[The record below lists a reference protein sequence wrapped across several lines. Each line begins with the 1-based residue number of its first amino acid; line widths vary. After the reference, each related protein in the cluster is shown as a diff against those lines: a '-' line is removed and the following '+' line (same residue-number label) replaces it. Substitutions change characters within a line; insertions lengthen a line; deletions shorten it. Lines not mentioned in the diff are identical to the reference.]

1 MADHK
6 ITALRKQ
13 RGSLYVVER
22 EDEPTVELDRRT
34 LDENGIAVGS
44 ELTDA
49 EWEMLCALSA
59 ANRCRERALWLLSQ
73 RDYSRRELE
82 RKLRDVADREQAA
95 RTANRL
101 VELGLVNDGRYAER
115 LAREYC
121 LVRRY
126 PARRAAQKMMEKGLS
141 REVIELALET
151 VSADDVQQ
159 ALAHLKKLCYTDT
172 DNEETRRKLR
182 DKLVR
187 YGFSYETV
195 KTAVRLLEEEG
206 I

>member
-1 MADHK
+1 M
-6 ITALRKQ
+6 
-13 RGSLYVVER
+13 
-22 EDEPTVELDRRT
+22 
-34 LDENGIAVGS
+34 
-44 ELTDA
+44 
-49 EWEMLCALSA
+49 
-59 ANRCRERALWLLSQ
+59 
-73 RDYSRRELE
+73 
-82 RKLRDVADREQAA
+82 
-95 RTANRL
+95 
-101 VELGLVNDGRYAER
+101 
-115 LAREYC
+115 
-121 LVRRY
+121 VRRY

>member
-22 EDEPTVELDRRT
+22 EYQSPVELDRRT
-34 LDENGIAVGS
+34 LDENGIVVGS

-49 EWEMLCALSA
+49 EWATLCALSA

-82 RKLRDVADREQAA
+82 RKLRDMADREQAA
-95 RTANRL
+95 RTADRM
-101 VELGLVNDGRYAER
+101 VELGLVNDERYAER

-126 PARRAAQKMMEKGLS
+126 PARRAVQKMMEKGLS

-151 VSADDVQQ
+151 VTSDDVQQ
-159 ALAHLKKLCYTDT
+159 ALAHLKKLCYTDM
-172 DNEETRRKLR
+172 DNEETKRKLR

-195 KTAVRLLEEEG
+195 KTAVRLLEEEE